1 VRGHLP
7 EDLLVR
13 TKGAPLRIC
22 SSQTRCVT
30 RSEPAAVTDPPTDSR
45 RKILQH
51 RLQCL
56 LCTNLEHVRG
66 APPDTVVLVDDL
78 EALDLDRLSVVCAGH
93 EESVDQFIIYAGY
106 GEVMHRLQVLE
117 MSLWMIQSRGIKSQ
131 TRLDQA
137 ITKVEK
143 WNATTLG
150 ELMRGM
156 RRQGHWPD
164 GMVDKLLKAVDIRT
178 SLTTTCASTSS
189 SPLRRRIA
197 SVPLRSWLTCLCG
210 SRS

>member
-1 VRGHLP
+1 MRGHLP

-66 APPDTVVLVDDL
+66 APPDTVVLVDDS
-78 EALDLDRLSVVCAGH
+78 EALDLAGAALEYRPSAVGDHQLERLSSCREWSIYDLVNHVNGGGH
-93 EESVDQFIIYAGY
+93 HHLLI
-106 GEVMHRLQVLE
+106 
-117 MSLWMIQSRGIKSQ
+117 
-131 TRLDQA
+131 
-137 ITKVEK
+137 
-143 WNATTLG
+143 
-150 ELMRGM
+150 MRGA
-156 RRQGHWPD
+156 P
-164 GMVDKLLKAVDIRT
+164 AE
-178 SLTTTCASTSS
+178 SC
-189 SPLRRRIA
+189 
-197 SVPLRSWLTCLCG
+197 
-210 SRS
+210 